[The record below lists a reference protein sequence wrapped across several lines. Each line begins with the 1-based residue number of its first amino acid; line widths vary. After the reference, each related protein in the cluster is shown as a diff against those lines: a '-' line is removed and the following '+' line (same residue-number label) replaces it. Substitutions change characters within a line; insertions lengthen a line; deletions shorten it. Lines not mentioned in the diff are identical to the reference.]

1 MTSLNDKTGSATIN
15 RGGYKPT
22 RTVFAPPTWFTKVSS
37 KSSPT
42 ASFDE
47 DDDFYTI
54 ESDDDPFANFAAVV
68 FASAENHD
76 FAYGV
81 TTTTGTTAAPVAP
94 AAPAVPV
101 ATTPVKMAPVLN
113 LANSRIFRQRA
124 EAKAAK
130 EAAATPGNATPVITS
145 AYKSATKHLIN
156 QFWGTSE
163 LSPVKP
169 APTLNLANSRL
180 FRRRAE
186 VEAAKKAAAS
196 AESS

>member
-1 MTSLNDKTGSATIN
+1 MTSLNDKTGPAAIN
-15 RGGYKPT
+15 RDGYKPT
-22 RTVFAPPTWFTKVSS
+22 PTVFAPPAWLAKVSS
-37 KSSPT
+37 KSSSAT
-42 ASFDE
+42 SFDE
-47 DDDFYTI
+47 DDDFYII
-54 ESDDDPFANFAAVV
+54 ESDDDPFANFTAVV
-68 FASAENHD
+68 FASAEDHD

-81 TTTTGTTAAPVAP
+81 TTTSGTTAAP
-94 AAPAVPV
+94 AASAVPV

-145 AYKSATKHLIN
+145 AYKSGTSCLSLID
-156 QFWGTSE
+156 QFWGMSAS
-163 LSPVKP
+163 SPVKM